1 MRLTRLIF
9 ASSCCLFFLQAA
21 SQNIQLDKKARK
33 ALEQVDSN
41 AIKKDITYLA
51 DDKLKGRL
59 PGEPGY
65 QMAVDYVSEQFKQI
79 GLLPAGENGA
89 YTQKLILRKA
99 TVDLKSA
106 TAVLKDK
113 SSNTDSLVAGRDIF
127 MLPNALQESVQAEAE
142 LVFAGYGLDVPGK
155 YSDYAG
161 IDVKGKIVIVL
172 AGTPGGLSLPST
184 LNAHFANLG
193 SKLEIASAKGA
204 TGLLLVQP
212 GSGSLANVAITVAM
226 DPEKKKAYSRL
237 SNNSLATVGR
247 IPTAILQR
255 IFMNSG
261 KSYTETTARL
271 AKGQASSFALSSSVS
286 LKYSTSYN
294 DIESYNLVGKIEGSD
309 AQLKSEYVVHTAHLD
324 HVGVGRVINGDSI
337 YNGAHDNASGV
348 ASLME
353 IARTYKRLGT
363 KPRRSIL
370 IVIVTAEEMGLLGS
384 AYFAGHPTVPQK
396 QIVADVNTDM
406 PTLLFPLLSIAPLGA
421 AHSSLQ
427 SNVAFAAKELGIEVQ
442 EDPMPEEVRFI
453 RSDQYSFVLEG
464 IPSLHVKYGIKAANA
479 SIDLVKL
486 TKEWRD
492 LNYHRPSDEI
502 TNGFDYAA
510 ARKYVQLN
518 FLISYSIAQTT
529 ARPNW
534 NAGDFFAKSF

>member
-1 MRLTRLIF
+1 
-9 ASSCCLFFLQAA
+9 
-21 SQNIQLDKKARK
+21 
-33 ALEQVDSN
+33 
-41 AIKKDITYLA
+41 
-51 DDKLKGRL
+51 
-59 PGEPGY
+59 
-65 QMAVDYVSEQFKQI
+65 
-79 GLLPAGENGA
+79 
-89 YTQKLILRKA
+89 
-99 TVDLKSA
+99 
-106 TAVLKDK
+106 
-113 SSNTDSLVAGRDIF
+113 
-127 MLPNALQESVQAEAE
+127 
-142 LVFAGYGLDVPGK
+142 
-155 YSDYAG
+155 
-161 IDVKGKIVIVL
+161 
-172 AGTPGGLSLPST
+172 
-184 LNAHFANLG
+184 
-193 SKLEIASAKGA
+193 
-204 TGLLLVQP
+204 
-212 GSGSLANVAITVAM
+212 M

-261 KSYTETTARL
+261 KSYTETTGRL

-427 SNVAFAAKELGIEVQ
+427 ANVAFAAKELGIEVQ